1 MVTYTELTHHLRLL
15 VDFSLF
21 ADIIMNHFTNLT
33 TKSVLVGLF
42 HINYNLHMSL
52 SQRLYT
58 VVNKGIR
65 FSPECIAGAT
75 FWCLSSYL
83 VEIVMFS
90 LFVVTSVN

>member
-42 HINYNLHMSL
+42 HINYN
-52 SQRLYT
+52 
-58 VVNKGIR
+58 
-65 FSPECIAGAT
+65 
-75 FWCLSSYL
+75 
-83 VEIVMFS
+83 
-90 LFVVTSVN
+90 